1 MYLPMMLRTTY
12 EGLGLS
18 QATRSVMSGLAG
30 MDVRER
36 ERKRRRERDCFR
48 SDRGRD
54 MLRRA
59 SPGSTTVRL
68 PV

>member
-36 ERKRRRERDCFR
+36 ERKRRERDCFR

-59 SPGSTTVRL
+59 NPGSTTVCL